1 MASFD
6 ANKMGIPSFLVFVED
21 LPPADSPFGVAG
33 DEAFPKFGFALP
45 AFKFGVDILPEI
57 RTTELNSN

>member
-1 MASFD
+1 
-6 ANKMGIPSFLVFVED
+6 VED